1 MVGLTTSTAKWATS
15 VKNSLAKRMTSPEIH
30 SALTALHLAS
40 PALPVGAF
48 AYSQG
53 LEQAIEEGLVRD
65 QPSAQG
71 WIEDV
76 LLLSLAQQE
85 LVLWREVYGAVNAQD
100 TDRLVAANQLLIA
113 TRETAEFRL
122 ETIQMGQS
130 MSRLFD
136 QWPGADSLTHLRN
149 TIKHWAY
156 PAAVAACSAATKTP
170 EDLALAAYA
179 WSWVENQ
186 VLAAVKHIPLGHS
199 SGQVVLHNLKPA
211 IEKAL
216 VLSAACSV
224 HDIGSAAFGLAIT
237 SCRHETQYSRLFR
250 S

>member
-1 MVGLTTSTAKWATS
+1 
-15 VKNSLAKRMTSPEIH
+15 MTNPEIH
-30 SALTALHLAS
+30 AALTALHLAS

-100 TDRLVAANQLLIA
+100 TDRLVAANQLLVA

-136 QWPGADSLTHLRN
+136 QWPGAD
-149 TIKHWAY
+149 
-156 PAAVAACSAATKTP
+156 
-170 EDLALAAYA
+170 
-179 WSWVENQ
+179 
-186 VLAAVKHIPLGHS
+186 
-199 SGQVVLHNLKPA
+199 
-211 IEKAL
+211 
-216 VLSAACSV
+216 
-224 HDIGSAAFGLAIT
+224 
-237 SCRHETQYSRLFR
+237 
-250 S
+250 